1 MKAGIMFHPNSQ
13 YAKVCADV
21 MLVNPPGVVGQ
32 HTHSLESITPTVEVK
47 ANGTAEDLGTF
58 SIGGN

>member
-1 MKAGIMFHPNSQ
+1 MFHPKSQ

-21 MLVNPPGVVGQ
+21 MLINPPGVVGQ
-32 HTHSLESITPTVEVK
+32 HTHSLESVTPKEVT